1 MLIKITSA
9 APSAVS
15 IHGEGFFRAG
25 TDKTL
30 FRFDAE
36 EVFGVGTN
44 SLSTSA
50 LIVLTPVTGFGA
62 EPLCRELSF
71 CRSGVGMPL
80 KSEAGDSL
88 GGLRLIDWSADGAE
102 GAEGAEECA
111 ESGAEECAENA
122 AEECGLERVYELI
135 SEYPRSERPSEPK
148 QLDSLE
154 FELSSGENAGSSASV
169 RLYRDCGLRLSVRV
183 NGDERGYILGRGT
196 EGELRLLDAGFA
208 RLIVVHASCG
218 EGSAEAGSFERLLLF
233 NERFEL
239 EGELEGDRCFIEDG
253 RFIVINELGT
263 VFSHQQRL
271 RYEPSG
277 EGLRSVCGVSGPHS
291 EGGEGALDEAFE
303 IGYFT
308 HPMRRAADEWE
319 AALALME
326 CLLLGMG
333 EEAMAL
339 LTPALAEG
347 LDFSGLSEFFGD
359 FDEARP
365 SPFRKKSDPPV
376 IGAVREGRARA
387 YGFELEGGLIS
398 DISELA
404 SPFSQRA
411 QEGAKEAAE

>member
-1 MLIKITSA
+1 MLIKITSD

-36 EVFGVGTN
+36 EVFGVGTDE
-44 SLSTSA
+44 LSTSA
-50 LIVLTPVTGFGA
+50 LIVLTPVTGCGA

-71 CRSGVGMPL
+71 YRSGTGLLL
-80 KSEAGDSL
+80 KANDGDSCGG

-102 GAEGAEECA
+102 RGAERGAEEC
-111 ESGAEECAENA
+111 EF
-122 AEECGLERVYELI
+122 ERVYELI
-135 SEYPRSERPSEPK
+135 CEYPRSERAIEPK

-154 FELSSGENAGSSASV
+154 FELSSSENAGSSASV
-169 RLYRDCGLRLSVRV
+169 LLYRDCGLRLSVRV
-183 NGDERGYILGRGT
+183 NGGERGYILGRGT

-208 RLIVVHASCG
+208 RLIVVHASFG
-218 EGSAEAGSFERLLLF
+218 EGSAEAGRFERLLLF

-308 HPMRRAADEWE
+308 HPMRLAADEWE
-319 AALALME
+319 TALALME
-326 CLLLGMG
+326 CLLLGRG
-333 EEAMAL
+333 DEAMAL

-347 LDFSGLSEFFGD
+347 LDFGGLSEFFGD
-359 FDEARP
+359 FDEARA
-365 SPFRKKSDPPV
+365 SPFRQKSDPPI
-376 IGAVREGRARA
+376 IGAVKEGRASA

-411 QEGAKEAAE
+411 QEGAKEAEE